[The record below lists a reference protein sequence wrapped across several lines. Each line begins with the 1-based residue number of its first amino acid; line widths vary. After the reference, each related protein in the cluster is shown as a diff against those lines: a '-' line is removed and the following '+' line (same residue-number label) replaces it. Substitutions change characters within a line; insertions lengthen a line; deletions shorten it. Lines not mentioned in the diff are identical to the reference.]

1 MKKLVKSCL
10 LAFAFTFAFV
20 FLGAVTVSAEALNN
34 TKISEYNAT
43 YSVEGS
49 TYYAV
54 NGSAE
59 EKTIKLNNISNGKS
73 VSKWYTLG
81 VPMFKNYTALVSVVK
96 CADYDAAGGMCKTWG
111 VYSYSNDEV
120 ATMDSLKNG
129 LTLKF
134 KAENLKESKGTT
146 IVNGAK
152 LSELSSAYGVD
163 KTYFVVV
170 QYELQG
176 GSTYDPDIFKVVF
189 TDDLAKININAA
201 NSNGTSKVTITSGTP
216 IALVKY
222 FNASEAIEGEYD
234 FAEKYEAAAE
244 KLEVLSKAEA
254 NPNMANGVFTYEVE
268 ITLAEGKH
276 YYLQAAD
283 SAGNVARIYINDNQ
297 QDNDNE
303 GDTNA
308 LPPGGG
314 ENVGNTNVGKIILI
328 SLLVVLVLS
337 VVLVIVQRIVD
348 YRKKLY

>member
-20 FLGAVTVSAEALNN
+20 FLGAATVSAEALNN
-34 TKISEYNAT
+34 TKISEYSAA

-49 TYYAV
+49 KYYAV

-59 EKTIKLNNISNGKS
+59 EKTIKLNNISNGKT
-73 VSKWYTLG
+73 VSKWYTFG

-96 CADYDAAGGMCKTWG
+96 CAEYDAAGGLCKTWG

-120 ATMDSLKNG
+120 ATMDNLKKG
-129 LTLKF
+129 LVLNF

-146 IVNGAK
+146 VVNGAK
-152 LSELSSAYGVD
+152 LSELNSAYGVD

-189 TDDLAKININAA
+189 TDELAKININAA
-201 NSNGTSKVTITSGTP
+201 NSNGTAKVTVTSGTP
-216 IALVKY
+216 IAVVKY
-222 FNASEAIEGEYD
+222 FNVSDKIEGEYD

-244 KLEVLSKAEA
+244 KLETLSKAEE
-254 NPNMANGVFTYEVE
+254 NPNMVDGVFTYEVE
-268 ITLAEGKH
+268 VTLAEGKH
-276 YYLQAAD
+276 YYLQATD

-297 QDNDNE
+297 QDNNV
-303 GDTNA
+303 GDTDP

-314 ENVGNTNVGKIILI
+314 ENIGNTNVGKIILI